1 MRALVLVSL
10 ATLVGCAAT
19 PTRDTHVADYLGT
32 HPIQVVDS
40 RDDAPEDTGSGGGIG
55 LNPEQM
61 AVKTMLAGGMGVG
74 GLKSISGGPN
84 EHSGQDM
91 TAKSITLSQASGVA
105 LYAGSTTDVFASF
118 AGNVAGG
125 SNGTMRY
132 NTTNGWEMYGVGI
145 YAAGRI
151 HSASTTSVGSITLS
165 AGSGTATTF
174 SGAKCV
180 CTDTTANA
188 SVKCAVSGTT
198 LTATGTTTD
207 VIAYVCL

>member
-1 MRALVLVSL
+1 MRPLKALGLLLVACIISMGSAEVLV
-10 ATLVGCAAT
+10 
-19 PTRDTHVADYLGT
+19 
-32 HPIQVVDS
+32 HPAEARGRMDS
-40 RDDAPEDTGSGGGIG
+40 P
-55 LNPEQM
+55 
-61 AVKTMLAGGMGVG
+61 
-74 GLKSISGGPN
+74 GGPD